1 MKEHA
6 VTMTT
11 HAPIRAPDVV
21 AGPDRSGSL
30 HKGTLREQHC
40 LRCEHR
46 WWPRSP
52 TRTLRCPRCKNPYW
66 DRPRRTNP
74 QARNNPRLER
84 GAVIAASTKTATE
97 TAEPVSF
104 AKALEI
110 LRGLKAMGRSWT
122 EMGHEL
128 QRQCGVHL
136 DKDQLK
142 ALVR

>member
-11 HAPIRAPDVV
+11 HASIRTPDVV
-21 AGPDRSGSL
+21 AGPDRSRSL

-40 LRCEHR
+40 LRCAHH

-52 TRTLRCPRCKNPYW
+52 SRTLRCPRCKSPYW
-66 DRPRRTNP
+66 DRPRRTAP
-74 QARNNPRLER
+74 QVRNNPRVEQDAAI
-84 GAVIAASTKTATE
+84 AVSTDKATGS
-97 TAEPVSF
+97 AEPVSF

-122 EMGHEL
+122 DMGQEL